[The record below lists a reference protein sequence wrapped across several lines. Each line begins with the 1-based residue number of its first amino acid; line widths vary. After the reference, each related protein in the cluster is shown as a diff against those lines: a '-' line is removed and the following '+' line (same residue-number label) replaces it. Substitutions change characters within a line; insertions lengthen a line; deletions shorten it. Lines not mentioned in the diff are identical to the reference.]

1 MIRRNIFIEEPS
13 RWLIAF
19 RTIAAMVS
27 ITGGVLAASIIY
39 AVYSGHYISFF
50 GVSIGQ
56 TDRSL
61 LVRIETLEQE
71 LAKRPTRDEVKRLK
85 TDAEKAKAEA
95 VNALVPSDLP
105 DLWEPRESKAQI
117 IGKIT
122 AMSKMADAYNEV
134 TQSMEFVFV
143 ELEHVITR
151 SGGYINTNEGTE
163 SGPKFLRLIQ
173 TALASIDAF
182 EGTPDGDQ
190 SSTNKALEAFQATYN
205 AGLSPDEIQLRPLGF
220 FGPRTLSIMR
230 DRYWR
235 HDAGT

>member
-19 RTIAAMVS
+19 RTIAAMVL

-117 IGKIT
+117 IEKIT
-122 AMSKMADAYNEV
+122 AMSKMADVYNEV

-163 SGPKFLRLIQ
+163 SGPKVLRLIQ